1 MHKIRCIT
9 FLNNYF
15 FRRLLKTFSERNMKN
30 DLMRLKTHNSIFKNV
45 NTLKTLNLS
54 KEIRIYSF

>member
-1 MHKIRCIT
+1 MYKIGCIT
-9 FLNNYF
+9 FLNYYF
-15 FRRLLKTFSERNMKN
+15 FCRLLKTFRARTMKN

-54 KEIRIYSF
+54 KEIWIF